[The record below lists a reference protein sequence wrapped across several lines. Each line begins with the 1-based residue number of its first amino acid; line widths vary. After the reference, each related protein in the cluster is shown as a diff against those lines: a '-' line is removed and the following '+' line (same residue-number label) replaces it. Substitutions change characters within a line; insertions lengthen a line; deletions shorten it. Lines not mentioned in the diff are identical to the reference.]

1 MAFLKTWRLSWQ
13 LDKHKSQLLYFWQKK
28 STVTNTTLWTS
39 VFATY
44 GLTFPFSCSRKC
56 LHVSIYILLK
66 QNSIPAASS
75 PKPPQVF
82 QASRPSPASERSPLS
97 QLSLISWDQLVIA
110 ADKWLRGQGSCGESL
125 YQAERPRGRRPGN
138 AGVRLPSYWPFTQ
151 LSAGNGL
158 LREDLRL
165 ARRDATFKRP
175 KKKKRQQC
183 PDTDS
188 GCSIKPS
195 WTDRVQQLTSVFSRK
210 QNKQETYLGGIAVDS
225 CGVSKYADKK
235 QKWCNRNRRR
245 HRNPSLQL
253 RGCTA
258 EELRLRPLQT
268 ALTESWN
275 NSPDRNK
282 IGENNHDHRT
292 ELIPS
297 KSLHYR
303 QDTHLVTSITIAH
316 RLPRQLVS
324 SSSHFSAPSHAALN
338 INSADNCLETVS
350 AETRCTEQL
359 KDIGPS
365 SKTTGGHDKQREG
378 DRTKVPATVILWLWN
393 FSLQISTFPDP
404 DFTDASAY

>member
-1 MAFLKTWRLSWQ
+1 MPSCFYLHTPKAEFNPCCLSPQTPPSLSGKQTQPCQWKITSLPAKPDQ
-13 LDKHKSQLLYFWQKK
+13 LGSAGYSSRQVAQGAGELQGVPVPGRAPKRTQTRKRWSKASKL
-28 STVTNTTLWTS
+28 
-39 VFATY
+39 
-44 GLTFPFSCSRKC
+44 LTFHAVISRQWASPGGSQ
-56 LHVSIYILLK
+56 VSK
-66 QNSIPAASS
+66 KRCN
-75 PKPPQVF
+75 F
-82 QASRPSPASERSPLS
+82 QKA
-97 QLSLISWDQLVIA
+97 
-110 ADKWLRGQGSCGESL
+110 K
-125 YQAERPRGRRPGN
+125 
-138 AGVRLPSYWPFTQ
+138 
-151 LSAGNGL
+151 
-158 LREDLRL
+158 
-165 ARRDATFKRP
+165 K

-316 RLPRQLVS
+316 RVPRQLVS

-350 AETRCTEQL
+350 AETGCTEQL

-365 SKTTGGHDKQREG
+365 SKTTGGHDKRRKG
-378 DRTKVPATVILWLWN
+378 DRTKVSATVILWLQN